1 MATILAYPLLFTGG
15 AVTVIGSVIYNY
27 IYSEGVKPTL
37 TPHSM
42 APLPKNK
49 IYNIEDNTQD
59 KIQDNDFIF
68 DDIKKES
75 IYELIKE

>member
-15 AVTVIGSVIYNY
+15 AATVIGSVIYNY

-49 IYNIEDNTQD
+49 IHNIEDDTQD
-59 KIQDNDFIF
+59 KTDSKDFIF
-68 DDIKKES
+68 SDIKKES
-75 IYELIKE
+75 IYELVKE